1 MSTPLEHAE
10 QAAVVAW
17 FRETYPG
24 VLIYAIPNGGA
35 RSAVAGAA
43 LKAEGVV
50 AGMPDLHIPAWR
62 TWVEMK
68 RRKGGRVSPS
78 QEAIHAYLRSIG
90 DRVIVAHGAAQA
102 QALLRPLQAPR
113 QSQSAA
119 ATPLP

>member
-1 MSTPLEHAE
+1 MLNPLEHAE
-10 QAAVVAW
+10 QVAVVVW
-17 FRETYPG
+17 FRETFPG

-35 RSAVAGAA
+35 RSPTAGAA

-62 TWVEMK
+62 TWIEMK
-68 RRKGGRVSPS
+68 RRKGGRVSPA
-78 QEAIHAYLRSIG
+78 QEAIHAHLRGLG

-102 QALLRPLQAPR
+102 QALLWMPPAHQ

-119 ATPLP
+119 LAPLP